1 VIVAGVVIETLPG
14 RAAEVAVRLAGA
26 EGLRVAGGDGES
38 HVAVVLSAGEGK
50 SLESWAE
57 ELLRSDEDVVGVFP
71 TFVGDDAG

>member
-26 EGLRVAGGDGES
+26 EGLRIAGGDGDS
-38 HVAVVLSAGEGK
+38 HLAAVLSAGEGR